1 MAPRRRLPLL
11 FKKYRLLFSVVALVA
26 LAIFAAACGDDDD
39 DDDTGGDPTS
49 AGGTAAAGTPKK
61 GGAIVMQYAE
71 PESFDPH
78 WSQFAQ
84 DIGVQRMAWRGLYRL
99 DKDNKVQPE
108 MAAELPKISSDG
120 KTYTIKVKPGL
131 KWSDGQP
138 LTAKDFAAGIIRT
151 CDPDN
156 AGNYKDTIGNI
167 VGCDEYYSAADK
179 SAEEKTKLRD
189 GVGAKALDDTT
200 IEFKLESTQP
210 TFAMVLSLWMTF
222 PSPTHIVK
230 NSGDP
235 WPTVDK
241 LAYNGPFKIESYKAK
256 DEAVLVRN
264 DNFAGTPAN
273 LDKITMKYIDKLD
286 VAENAYRADQIQVT
300 RANLTNLDVIK
311 ADPTLGKEFIQVP
324 GVTTRA
330 VHVNLTK
337 KPLDNYKVRLALSQA
352 TDRENLN
359 KVAFRGAYIPSTTWM
374 PPSVVGQGIKEDS
387 FAKTLGFNPEAA
399 KKNLADAGYPNGQG
413 FPKLNMVIV
422 DVPDRRATAEFLK
435 EQWKKHLN
443 IEIDVQVV
451 DSKTRSARFSAMD
464 YDLLPGGWTQ
474 DYPDPENWVA
484 GLFNT
489 GGSNNHYG
497 ASEPKLDDLLKKA
510 LFNTNE
516 EERRK
521 QYGEINKLL
530 SEDPMIAGP
539 VLYQESFNYLIKP
552 KLHGPKEQANP
563 LDAFIAG
570 DWNIEAWWLDR

>member
-1 MAPRRRLPLL
+1 M
-11 FKKYRLLFSVVALVA
+11 
-26 LAIFAAACGDDDD
+26 I
-39 DDDTGGDPTS
+39 
-49 AGGTAAAGTPKK
+49 
-61 GGAIVMQYAE
+61 
-71 PESFDPH
+71 
-78 WSQFAQ
+78 
-84 DIGVQRMAWRGLYRL
+84 
-99 DKDNKVQPE
+99 
-108 MAAELPKISSDG
+108 
-120 KTYTIKVKPGL
+120 
-131 KWSDGQP
+131 
-138 LTAKDFAAGIIRT
+138 
-151 CDPDN
+151 
-156 AGNYKDTIGNI
+156 
-167 VGCDEYYSAADK
+167 
-179 SAEEKTKLRD
+179 
-189 GVGAKALDDTT
+189 
-200 IEFKLESTQP
+200 
-210 TFAMVLSLWMTF
+210 LSLWMTF

-230 NSGDP
+230 NPGDP

-286 VAENAYRADQIQVT
+286 VAENAYRANQIDVT

-330 VHVNLTK
+330 VHVNHQH
-337 KPLDNYKVRLALSQA
+337 KPLDNYKVRMALSQA

-374 PPSVVGQGIKEDS
+374 PPSVVGQSIKEDS
-387 FAKTLGFNPEAA
+387 FGKTIGFNPETA
-399 KKNLADAGYPNGQG
+399 KKNLAEAGYPNGQG
-413 FPKLNMVIV
+413 FPKLVMVIS

-443 IEIDVQVV
+443 IDIEVQVV
-451 DSKTRSARFSAMD
+451 DAKTRAARFSAMD
-464 YDLLPGGWTQ
+464 YDLFPGGWTQ

-497 ASEPKLDDLLKKA
+497 VSDAKLDDLLKKA

-530 SEDPMIAGP
+530 SEDPMLAGP
-539 VLYQESFNYLIKP
+539 ILYQESFNYLVKP
-552 KLHGPKEQANP
+552 KLHGPREQANP
-563 LDAFIAG
+563 LDAFLAG
-570 DWNIEAWWLDR
+570 DWNVEAWWLDK